1 MIHAIAKPTST
12 ALLLMMTCAVLETS
26 AQTDSTHPQ
35 RVDFTDRGSA
45 VFNVAMKPA
54 PKSTMA
60 ITNLAVSSEAGYGQV
75 SFQNN
80 PPASAPGNEFRPG
93 QSHQASIRTGVN
105 WTPVQGATHYHI
117 DFTIT
122 ATNPANSRSG
132 RDIVPQSY
140 IVGDYQLIENRHSI
154 GHGVADADTIT
165 VTVMPVF
172 DNGTGSVT
180 YYDNLAQTTTINVL
194 HPAATDF
201 ADAQLDQAPE
211 MAPVTAGK
219 SALQPTSA
227 ACVSPALRAD
237 VGGYAAETWQGAAHV
252 ERWLRVLQTFSGTA
266 NDATVVTPGEAQGYL
281 NQGWQRWQPVLQA
294 IHCLA
299 Q

>member
-1 MIHAIAKPTST
+1 MIRAIAKPTST
-12 ALLLMMTCAVLETS
+12 ALMLLLTFAAFETS
-26 AQTDSTHPQ
+26 AQTDSTHPA
-35 RVDFTDRGSA
+35 RVDFTDSGSA
-45 VFNVAMKPA
+45 VFKVAAKPLA
-54 PKSTMA
+54 ESAMA
-60 ITNLAVSSEAGYGQV
+60 VTNLTIS
-75 SFQNN
+75 
-80 PPASAPGNEFRPG
+80 
-93 QSHQASIRTGVN
+93 TGVN

-122 ATNPANSRSG
+122 ASNPANSRSG
-132 RDIVPQSY
+132 RDIVPQSPV
-140 IVGDYQLIENRHSI
+140 VGDHKLLENRHSI

-172 DNGTGSVT
+172 DNGKGSVT
-180 YYDNLAQTTTINVL
+180 WYDNLAQTTTINVL
-194 HPAATDF
+194 QSSATDF
-201 ADAQLDQAPE
+201 ADAKEAQGPGMAPG
-211 MAPVTAGK
+211 MAPVTSGQ

-227 ACVSPALRAD
+227 ACVSPALRAE

-266 NDATVVTPGEAQGYL
+266 NDATVVTLAEAQAYV